1 MPVTPPEIS
10 YVASRVDDRLRQL
23 FRHEH
28 DRWVEVE
35 PRLGEAVAEL
45 QRMSG
50 GGKRLRAAFCY
61 WAWRGNL
68 VNLGLADEKLSED
81 SDIEPAS
88 EEQIINCGAA
98 FELLQTFALIHDDIM
113 DGADTRRGLETIHVR
128 QAHRVS
134 ELEWRGEPRRY
145 GDGVAILVG
154 DLSHV
159 YADQLMGVS
168 SPAARA
174 IWDELRIELNLGQYL
189 DMRSAA
195 AGDSDRRT
203 AQEVATFKS
212 ALYTIV
218 RPLQLGSALASP
230 LPQPELLEALDAF
243 GRPVGQAF
251 QLRDDLLGV
260 LGDPDHV
267 GKPVGDDLREGKL
280 TELVASAHERADSD
294 QLRTLSLIGK
304 RDLLPSEVAEI
315 VGVMET
321 TGAILDIETRIDHLV
336 ETASTLAADLPFG
349 ADIRHIMV
357 TLANYVA
364 SRTH

>member
-1 MPVTPPEIS
+1 MALPPPEIS
-10 YVASRVDDRLRQL
+10 QVAAQVDDRLGRL
-23 FRHEH
+23 FRHEQE
-28 DRWVEVE
+28 RWLKVE
-35 PRLGEAVAEL
+35 PRLGEAVSEL

-50 GGKRLRAAFCY
+50 GGKRIRAAFCY
-61 WAWRGNL
+61 WAWRGTL
-68 VNLGLADEKLSED
+68 VNLGLADEK
-81 SDIEPAS
+81 PS
-88 EEQIINCGAA
+88 EEAEETVISCGAA

-113 DGADTRRGLETIHVR
+113 DGADTRRGLETIHVH
-128 QAHRVS
+128 QARRVR
-134 ELEWRGEPRRY
+134 ELGWRGEPRRY

-195 AGDSDRRT
+195 AGDSDRKT

-230 LPQPELLEALDAF
+230 APQPELMEALDAF

-260 LGDPDHV
+260 LADPDHV

-280 TELVASAHERADSD
+280 TELVASAYERADSG
-294 QLRTLSLIGK
+294 QLATLNMIGK
-304 RDLLPSEVAEI
+304 RDLLPSEVGEI
-315 VGVMET
+315 VGVLEA
-321 TGAILDIETRIDHLV
+321 TGAILDIESRIDHLV
-336 ETASTLAADLPFG
+336 ETASSLAADLPFG
-349 ADIRHIMV
+349 PDVRHTMV

>member
-1 MPVTPPEIS
+1 MALPPPEIS
-10 YVASRVDDRLRQL
+10 HVASRVDDRLDQL
-23 FRHEH
+23 FRHEQ
-28 DRWVEVE
+28 DRWVGVE

-50 GGKRLRAAFCY
+50 GGKRIRAAFCY

-68 VNLGLADEKLSED
+68 VNLGLGSEQ
-81 SDIEPAS
+81 PS
-88 EEQIINCGAA
+88 EESEKTVIDCGAA

-113 DGADTRRGLETIHVR
+113 DGADTRRGLETIHIR
-128 QAHRVS
+128 QARRVS
-134 ELEWRGEPRRY
+134 ELDWRGEPRRY
-145 GDGVAILVG
+145 GEGVAILVG

-168 SPAARA
+168 SPSARA

-195 AGDSDRRT
+195 AGDSDRQT
-203 AQEVATFKS
+203 AQDVATFKS

-230 LPQPELLEALDAF
+230 LPQPDLLEALDAF

-280 TELVASAHERADSD
+280 TELVASAFERADAG
-294 QLRTLSLIGK
+294 QLTTLSLIGK
-304 RDLLPSEVAEI
+304 RDLLPAQVDEI
-315 VGVMET
+315 VGVMEA
-321 TGAILDIETRIDHLV
+321 TGAIFDIETRIDHLV